1 MVGSS
6 RQPKQAMSNQKSIVT
21 KGRTLL
27 ASRYSKGIVW
37 HVFFKDGTNMGPG
50 CTKAEMRQIATM
62 WK

>member
-1 MVGSS
+1 
-6 RQPKQAMSNQKSIVT
+6 MSNQKSIVT

>member
-1 MVGSS
+1 
-6 RQPKQAMSNQKSIVT
+6 MSHQKSIVT

-27 ASRYSKGIVW
+27 ASRKYKGGIVW

-50 CTKAEMRQIATM
+50 CTKAEMRQIAAM